1 MKGFIFFAALVLSG
15 QVLGQQALSLDDAIA
30 IALDKSVAAQI
41 AEKQIEIAEANN
53 IKANTGTSP
62 SLDLNASIPF
72 SFNRTFGDRFFAFG
86 VVPGDS
92 RVNYN
97 EREQISIDGQWPLY
111 VGGRG
116 SLIKDQLELA
126 VDRSNIVLDGEQQR
140 VVLNVIQSY
149 YAIVLQQERLE
160 VLRELIQLSKDR
172 IKFEEIKKE
181 FGTSNSFNIIQL
193 KDALLND
200 STDMINQFTQ
210 IDLAM
215 RTLLDNMNQMESVR
229 NYVVTDRLDFQP
241 ELMDADALLSE
252 MMENNNDIS
261 ALQLNKKLAAINT
274 KIQNSQRKPFIAA
287 NGSFGLNRNVSGFLG
302 ENARTGMKDPIAPT
316 RGYGLNFGITAS
328 YNLIDGGLVKN
339 NIAVAKLEEEI
350 ADLTLVDVQNDL
362 QIQLLNLIDNYNNNI
377 KLLAI
382 TEEKL
387 QLANE
392 NIRIAAERFRSG
404 AINSFDYRNIQL
416 TLLNTSFTRL
426 SILYELIVIKS
437 NIEWL
442 AGRYNVIE

>member
-1 MKGFIFFAALVLSG
+1 MKRLLLAASMFYTGLVF
-15 QVLGQQALSLDDAIA
+15 GQQPLSLDDAIA
-30 IALDKSVAAQI
+30 IALDRSFAAQI

-62 SLDLNASIPF
+62 RLDLNASIPF

-86 VVPGDS
+86 VVPGDA

-116 SLIKDQLELA
+116 SLIKEQLDLA
-126 VDRSNIVLDGEQQR
+126 VDQSEIVLSGEQQR
-140 VVLNVIQSY
+140 IVLNVIQSY
-149 YAIVLQQERLE
+149 YGIVLQEERLE
-160 VLRELIQLSKDR
+160 VLRELIKLSQDR
-172 IKFEEIKKE
+172 IEFEKVKKE

-193 KDALLND
+193 QDALLND
-200 STDMINQFTQ
+200 STDMINQYTQ

-215 RTLLDNMNQMESVR
+215 RSLLDHMNQMESVKK
-229 NYVVTDRLDFQP
+229 YFVIDRLNFQP
-241 ELMDADALLSE
+241 EILDPDALIAEL
-252 MMENNNDIS
+252 MESNNDIS
-261 ALQLNKKLAAINT
+261 ALQLSKKLAQINT
-274 KIQNSQRKPFIAA
+274 KVQRSQRKPFIAA

-302 ENARTGMKDPIAPT
+302 ENERTGMKDPIAPT
-316 RGYGLNFGITAS
+316 RGYGLNLGITAT
-328 YNLIDGGLVKN
+328 YNLFDGGIVKN

-350 ADLTLVDVQNDL
+350 VDLRLEDVENDL
-362 QIQLLNLIDNYNNNI
+362 KIQLLNQVDSYNNNI

-416 TLLNTSFTRL
+416 TLLNTSFARL
-426 SILYELIVIKS
+426 SILYDLIVIKS
-437 NIEWL
+437 NIDWL
-442 AGRYNVIE
+442 TGRFNKLD